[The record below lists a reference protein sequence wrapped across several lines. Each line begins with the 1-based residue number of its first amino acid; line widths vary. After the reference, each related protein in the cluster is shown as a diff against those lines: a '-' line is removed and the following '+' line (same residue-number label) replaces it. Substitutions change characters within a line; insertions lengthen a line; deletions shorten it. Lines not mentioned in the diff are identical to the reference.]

1 MTPAFGDTMRLTTWR
16 NRKVFGRKG
25 ELRPSVLLHT
35 FALLHLTHDLPAHC
49 MVREYPPGDGMA
61 NTLQYSCLE
70 NPHGRRRLA
79 GYSPWGRKQ
88 LDMTELLTHSL
99 SGNYY
104 PSLYFVVIL
113 VTESCLT
120 LCNPMGCSPP
130 GSLVH
135 GISQARKLEW
145 IAISFFRGSSRPRD

>member
-1 MTPAFGDTMRLTTWR
+1 MATHSSILAWR
-16 NRKVFGRKG
+16 IPMDRGAWQVT
-25 ELRPSVLLHT
+25 V
-35 FALLHLTHDLPAHC
+35 
-49 MVREYPPGDGMA
+49 
-61 NTLQYSCLE
+61 
-70 NPHGRRRLA
+70 HGVTE
-79 GYSPWGRKQ
+79 
-88 LDMTELLTHSL
+88 LDMTELLTRSL